1 MQVLYFYFI
10 AIFVTAF
17 SLLILNFFD
26 LYEELK
32 KSDLKKIEHD
42 KD

>member
-10 AIFVTAF
+10 AIIVTAF
-17 SLLILNFFD
+17 SLLLLNFFD

-32 KSDLKKIEHD
+32 ESNLKRVERERE
-42 KD
+42 

>member
-10 AIFVTAF
+10 AIIVTAF

-32 KSDLKKIEHD
+32 ESDLKKIEHD
-42 KD
+42 LD